1 MAKIRKHSWSGRNLT
16 NPVPGAKGDT
26 VFLEGLGLSLGG
38 EEKKS
43 YASI

>member
-1 MAKIRKHSWSGRNLT
+1 MAKIRKHNWSGRNLT

-26 VFLEGLGLSLGG
+26 VLPECVGLSLGV